1 MGARAARLTRRFWNS
16 DFRKRRISWTRFREK
31 RLTRRGFLSFDRNAR
46 LRTYVY
52 LAIGA
57 GYFLSHRAW
66 LATRPGSVQSLVR
79 IACFAIEEASLP
91 RAVYYVMRYERAMQV
106 CALRDALAA
115 RYDAND
121 DGRIGPPEAR
131 ALTAETGLAP
141 RDLMVSCTE
150 GDLGKLLAASYRR
163 HILPNRI
170 TREVKDAYELP
181 PAALA
186 RALRRA
192 NYRKGLAEY
201 EGQRAAMW
209 AEADPYLTTP
219 YLTTRYAEPGDYLKW
234 ETWRRGG
241 ERFYFTGKYLLIY
254 VRFYVVHWLTHPG
267 ETYSDPGPG

>member
-1 MGARAARLTRRFWNS
+1 MLAHASMRAGAARLARRFWNS
-16 DFRKRRISWTRFREK
+16 DFRKRRISWTRFRGK

-57 GYFLSHRAW
+57 AYFIS
-66 LATRPGSVQSLVR
+66 TSGPGSVQSLVR
-79 IACFAIEEASLP
+79 IACTAIEEASLP
-91 RAVYYVMRYERAMQV
+91 RAVYCVMRYERAMQV

-115 RYDAND
+115 HYDAND

-150 GDLGKLLAASYRR
+150 GDLGKLLAACYRR
-163 HILPNRI
+163 HLLPNWI
-170 TREVKDAYELP
+170 TREVKGAYQLP

-254 VRFYVVHWLTHPG
+254 AVHWLRHPR
-267 ETYSDPGPG
+267 EVYSALGSG